1 MPGMF
6 CVPWSCLSPETGP
19 LWSPCCCSLA
29 ACARIWRLF
38 FVRSSTPRALRRGL
52 GAASGADGFAG
63 SSAVSGGGGAVAQP
77 ARRPKATKGM
87 EYRFIICRGDRFQ
100 ELELEFHSA
109 EIRDAL
115 LDRLAG
121 RYRSRSRNRE
131 LLPPGSGPLMEKK
144 ISAI

>member
-6 CVPWSCLSPETGP
+6 CVPWSCLSPEAAP
-19 LWSPCCCSLA
+19 LLSHCCCSLA

-38 FVRSSTPRALRRGL
+38 FVRSSTPRALRRDL
-52 GAASGADGFAG
+52 TAASGADGFAG

-77 ARRPKATKGM
+77 ARSPKATRGM
-87 EYRFIICRGDRFQ
+87 EYRFIICRGDRR
-100 ELELEFHSA
+100 LEVVFHSA

-121 RYRSRSRNRE
+121 RYRPLSRNRE
-131 LLPPGSGPLMEKK
+131 LLPAGSGPLMEKK

>member
-6 CVPWSCLSPETGP
+6 CVPWSCLSPEAAP

-38 FVRSSTPRALRRGL
+38 FVRSSTPKALRRGL
-52 GAASGADGFAG
+52 TAPSGADGFAG

-77 ARRPKATKGM
+77 ARRPKATRGM
-87 EYRFIICRGDRFQ
+87 AYRFIICRGDRFQ
-100 ELELEFHSA
+100 KLEFHSA

-121 RYRSRSRNRE
+121 RYRPLYRNRE